1 MSRHHPAG
9 ANLVRANLVRANLV
23 RAGLVILAA
32 LALAG
37 CVVAPGYGRY
47 HPMAYDR
54 FQPHPAAFDH
64 AGYGYGYAQPPVAYV
79 RPMQQQ
85 PGFWH

>member
-1 MSRHHPAG
+1 MSRHHLARVPLA
-9 ANLVRANLVRANLV
+9 

-32 LALAG
+32 LAVAG

-47 HPMAYDR
+47 HPMAYDGY
-54 FQPHPAAFDH
+54 QQHPAAFDH
-64 AGYGYGYAQPPVAYV
+64 GGYGYGYGYGYAQPQAAYARPVQ
-79 RPMQQQ
+79 R